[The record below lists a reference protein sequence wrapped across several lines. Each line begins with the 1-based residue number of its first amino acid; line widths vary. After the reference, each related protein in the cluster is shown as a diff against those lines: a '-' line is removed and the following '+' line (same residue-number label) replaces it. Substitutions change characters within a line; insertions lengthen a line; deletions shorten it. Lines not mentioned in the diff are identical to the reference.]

1 MGDISKIEVWKIA
14 LKMAASVY
22 QITEKGELSKD
33 FSFRDQIRRS
43 AVSIPSNIAEGLES
57 GFDKQGIRFFHIAR
71 GSIAEL
77 KTQLQLA
84 SMINYIN
91 EDEFTLIFDD
101 LERIGKMLY
110 KLILYRKNLNSKR
123 PEA

>member
-1 MGDISKIEVWKIA
+1 MGDISKIEVWKVS

-22 QITEKGELSKD
+22 EITKKGKLSTD

-43 AVSIPSNIAEGLES
+43 AVNIPSNIAEGLES
-57 GFDKQGIRFFHIAR
+57 GYDTQGIRFFYNAR

-77 KTQLQLA
+77 KTQLHLA
-84 SMINYIN
+84 TMIEYIN
-91 EDEFTLIFDD
+91 VDEFNMIFED
-101 LERIGKMLY
+101 LEKIGKMLY
-110 KLILYRKNLNSKR
+110 RLISYRKNLNSKK